1 MHPSRRTGTTLTAV
15 LVLAATA
22 LGAADPT
29 DEPAASPSPSVES
42 PSPSPSPS
50 QTPSPSTPPGDGG
63 TVDEPD
69 DDPDGDTGADTPQDE
84 PTETPAATPELYIV
98 LSVPDPV
105 VRPGDEVKATA
116 HVYSAGAVAKAAK
129 LKVTASDGATVSPT
143 CTLAA
148 GTCSLG
154 DVTSQGDFVPVTLSV
169 PATAAPGSLRVTTS
183 VSARSAAAKTV
194 VHLLTVEKKSA
205 AAPATS
211 APSTSTPGTTSPAP
225 STPAA
230 PAAPSSE
237 QPPPVTTTSPYSA
250 LPSDTSQ
257 TTLPNGSSP
266 ESTDGQLPLV
276 VDSTPAQSLNPAQ
289 NVAAIRPGPADDADR
304 LIRVQAVW
312 LGMLLALFGALF
324 VQLKRPVR
332 GTHRR
337 LTRGR
342 FAR

>member
-1 MHPSRRTGTTLTAV
+1 MHPSKRTGTTLTAV

-29 DEPAASPSPSVES
+29 DEPAPSPSPSVGS
-42 PSPSPSPS
+42 PSPAPS
-50 QTPSPSTPPGDGG
+50 QTPSPSSTPTGDGG
-63 TVDEPD
+63 TVDETD
-69 DDPDGDTGADTPQDE
+69 DGTDGDTGADAPQDE
-84 PTETPAATPELYIV
+84 PTETPAATPELYVV

-116 HVYSAGAVAKAAK
+116 HVYAAGAVAKAAK
-129 LKVTASDGATVSPT
+129 LKVTASDGAEVSPT

-148 GTCSLG
+148 GTCNLG
-154 DVTSQGDFVPVTLSV
+154 DVNSQGDFVPVTLSV
-169 PATAAPGSLRVTTS
+169 PTTTSPGSLRVTTS

-205 AAPATS
+205 AAPTTS
-211 APSTSTPGTTSPAP
+211 TPSTSTSDTASPAP

-230 PAAPSSE
+230 E
-237 QPPPVTTTSPYSA
+237 QPAQQSAPPGTTTPPYSA

-257 TTLPNGSSP
+257 TTLPDGSSP
-266 ESTDGQLPLV
+266 ESTDDQLPV
-276 VDSTPAQSLNPAQ
+276 VVADSSSTAQPLNPAQ
-289 NVAAIRPGPADDADR
+289 NVAAIQPGPADDTDR

-324 VQLKRPVR
+324 IQLKRPVR
-332 GTHRR
+332 GAHRR

>member
-1 MHPSRRTGTTLTAV
+1 M

-50 QTPSPSTPPGDGG
+50 QTPSPSTPPGDDG

-69 DDPDGDTGADTPQDE
+69 DDTDGDTGADAPQDE

-116 HVYSAGAVAKAAK
+116 HVYAAGAVAKAAK
-129 LKVTASDGATVSPT
+129 LKVTASDGAEVSPT

-169 PATAAPGSLRVTTS
+169 PATAAPGPLRVTTS

-194 VHLLTVEKKSA
+194 VHLLTIEKKSA
-205 AAPATS
+205 PAPATS
-211 APSTSTPGTTSPAP
+211 TPSTSTPDTTSPAP
-225 STPAA
+225 
-230 PAAPSSE
+230 AAPSAE
-237 QPPPVTTTSPYSA
+237 QPAQPPVPPGTTPPYSA

-257 TTLPNGSSP
+257 ATLPNGSSP
-266 ESTDGQLPLV
+266 ESTDGQLPVV
-276 VDSTPAQSLNPAQ
+276 VDSSAQPLNPTQ
-289 NVAAIRPGPADDADR
+289 NVAAIRPGPADDADG